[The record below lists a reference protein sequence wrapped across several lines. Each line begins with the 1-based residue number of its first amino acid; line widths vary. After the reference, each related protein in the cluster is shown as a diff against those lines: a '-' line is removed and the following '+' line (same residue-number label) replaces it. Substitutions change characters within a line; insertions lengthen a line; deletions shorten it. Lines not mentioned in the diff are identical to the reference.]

1 MIEDFLTYLSSEKRY
16 SELTVRAY
24 GDDIRQFVLFCNSLS
39 ESVKET
45 AEHASTRCAVPFCPR
60 PTGGVQGCQPQT
72 KPFVAAATEEQ
83 VQTIIDKCSEGKFLG
98 IFGEKTVNVLKV
110 NLMLDGI
117 LK

>member
-60 PTGGVQGCQPQT
+60 PAGGAQVCLAVHPAQAAPGVHAAECQRHH
-72 KPFVAAATEEQ
+72 
-83 VQTIIDKCSEGKFLG
+83 G
-98 IFGEKTVNVLKV
+98 
-110 NLMLDGI
+110 
-117 LK
+117 